1 MISFNFF
8 PRMLL
13 RNLITNYY
21 NLMTSNQEKDPIQN
35 TAFDQT
41 KDLNNYQLLVDRLV
55 RIKETIMSL
64 EKKFLVK

>member
-1 MISFNFF
+1 
-8 PRMLL
+8 MLL
-13 RNLITNYY
+13 RILITNYY

-41 KDLNNYQLLVDRLV
+41 KDLNKYQLLVDRLV

-64 EKKFLVK
+64 EKKFLLK

>member
-1 MISFNFF
+1 MISFQFF

-13 RNLITNYY
+13 RILLTNYY

-41 KDLNNYQLLVDRLV
+41 KDLNKYQLLVDRLI

-64 EKKFLVK
+64 EKKFLLK